1 MKLLGAGASVISTS
15 SSAWQRMAMYPT
27 ANMGAFHSE
36 NVIVGGGYIV
46 KVAIDF
52 RSFKAVIW
60 STGAKKP
67 ISARM

>member
-1 MKLLGAGASVISTS
+1 
-15 SSAWQRMAMYPT
+15 MYPT

-46 KVAIDF
+46 KVAIDLH
-52 RSFKAVIW
+52 SFKTVIW